1 MAFTCTIN
9 NFVPAFDK
17 KSQEV
22 ERIARY
28 LQYAALAAQSSGGAQ
43 TNGNI
48 LDNSNTVM
56 GTWTYTPQASLP

>member
-1 MAFTCTIN
+1 MALFTVTIN
-9 NFVPAFDK
+9 NLAPAFDR

-28 LQYAALAAQSSGGAQ
+28 LGYAALAVQSTGGAQ
-43 TNGNI
+43 TSGNI

-56 GTWTYTPQASLP
+56 GTWTYTPQAAS